1 MKVKLNLHWQF
12 YNKIQLKSI
21 LSQVNS
27 DWNPGNWSILQIN
40 FVNSHI
46 LTKPKWIF
54 DNWWQMIWQK
64 RHLTRVHTRHFWAA
78 VGFWFA
84 TIDLANT
91 NIEALE
97 CCYVVW
103 LCSSTFF
110 AQWQLKNPQI
120 LVALPNHSIVS
131 KLNN

>member
-1 MKVKLNLHWQF
+1 MADDLLEMSSNE
-12 YNKIQLKSI
+12 S
-21 LSQVNS
+21 
-27 DWNPGNWSILQIN
+27 
-40 FVNSHI
+40 SH
-46 LTKPKWIF
+46 
-54 DNWWQMIWQK
+54 QA
-64 RHLTRVHTRHFWAA
+64 HFWAA
-78 VGFWFA
+78 VMMHTLLA
-84 TIDLANT
+84 LLLVLANA

>member
-1 MKVKLNLHWQF
+1 MIEEKVIGFALEIPQIPAQINLKVK
-12 YNKIQLKSI
+12 SI
-21 LSQVNS
+21 S

-40 FVNSHI
+40 FVNHYI

-78 VGFWFA
+78 VGFWL
-84 TIDLANT
+84 DLANT